1 VLEFRILGPV
11 EVLDRDK
18 ALALGGQKQRAVLA
32 ALLIDAGRVVSTDHL
47 LDALWGE
54 HPPKTAPTSL
64 QNFVS
69 QLRKL
74 LGPELLV
81 TKPPGYQ
88 LRLDPGQLDLDRFTQ
103 LVEEARAADAE
114 ERSAKL
120 RKALALWRGA
130 PFADFTFESF
140 AQPEIARLGELRL
153 SVLEERIDA
162 DLEAGRHA
170 ELVGELEPLVAE
182 FPLRERLR
190 GQLML
195 ALYRSGRQAEALRA
209 YQDARSALVDE
220 LGIEPSP
227 ALSQLHGAILRQEAG
242 LDSPAA
248 GPPSE
253 DHFREVA
260 RELLAGRVVPVLG
273 ADVGDLAARLAERF
287 EYPAAGEALTRI
299 SQYISVMRGSGPLY
313 DELHRLLD
321 AEAVPTPVHRLFA
334 ALPPLLRERGVPH
347 QLLVTTSFDLA
358 LEQAFL
364 EQGEEFDVVFYIAAG
379 RDRGRFCHIP
389 SDGPAQVITIPNTY
403 TDRLSLERRTIILK
417 LHGRMDPSDGRELE
431 SFVVTEDDYIDY
443 LAQSDVSG
451 ALPVGLTAKLRRS
464 HFLFLGYGMSDW
476 NVRVVLNRLWG
487 DQTLSYRSWAVQP
500 NAAALEREFW
510 RRRDVDVLE
519 LPLEAY
525 AEALGRQVG
534 LAEATV

>member
-1 VLEFRILGPV
+1 MLEFRILGPV
-11 EVLDRDK
+11 EAIDGDK

-32 ALLIDAGRVVSTDHL
+32 ALLIDAGRAVSTDYL
-47 LDALWGE
+47 VDALWGE
-54 HPPKTAPTSL
+54 QPPKTAATSL

-69 QLRKL
+69 QLRKA
-74 LGPELLV
+74 LGPEVLV

-88 LRLDPGQLDLDRFTQ
+88 LRLEPGQLDLDRFTG
-103 LVEEARAADAE
+103 LVEEARGTGAE
-114 ERSAKL
+114 ERSATL
-120 RKALALWRGA
+120 RGALALWRGA
-130 PFADFTFESF
+130 PYADFTFWSF

-170 ELVGELEPLVAE
+170 ELVAELEPLVAE

-190 GQLML
+190 ALLML
-195 ALYRSGRQAEALRA
+195 ALYRAGRQAEALQA

-227 ALSQLHGAILRQEAG
+227 ELSRLHGSILRQDSG
-242 LDSPAA
+242 LDRRDG
-248 GPPSE
+248 GPSAD

-287 EYPAAGEALTRI
+287 DYPAGGEALTRI
-299 SQYISVMRGSGPLY
+299 SQYVSVMRGSGPLY
-313 DELHRLLD
+313 DELHALLD
-321 AEAVPTPVHRLFA
+321 AEAVPTAVHRLFA
-334 ALPPLLRERGVPH
+334 ALPPLLRERGVSH

-358 LEQAFL
+358 LEHAFL
-364 EQGEEFDVVFYIAAG
+364 ERGEEFDVVFYIASG

-389 SDGPAQVITIPNTY
+389 PDGSAQVITIPNTY
-403 TDRLSLERRTIILK
+403 TDELSLERRTIILK
-417 LHGRMDPSDGRELE
+417 LHGRVDPSDGRELE

-443 LAQSDVSG
+443 LSQSDVSG

-464 HFLFLGYGMSDW
+464 HFLFLGYAMTDW
-476 NVRVVLNRLWG
+476 NLRVVLNRLWG
-487 DQTLSYRSWAVQP
+487 DHALSYRSWAVQTE
-500 NAAALEREFW
+500 AAALEREFW
-510 RRRDVDVLE
+510 RRREVDVLE

-525 AEALGRQVG
+525 AEALGREVG
-534 LAEATV
+534 AAEVKV

>member
-1 VLEFRILGPV
+1 MVEFRILGPV
-11 EVLDRDK
+11 EVIDRDK
-18 ALALGGQKQRAVLA
+18 TLTLGGQKQRAVLA
-32 ALLIDAGRVVSTDHL
+32 ALLIDAGRVVSTDYL
-47 LDALWGE
+47 VDALWGE
-54 HPPKTAPTSL
+54 HPPKTAATSL

-69 QLRKL
+69 QLRKA
-74 LGPELLV
+74 LGPETLV
-81 TKPPGYQ
+81 TKAPGYQ
-88 LRLDPGQLDLDRFTQ
+88 LRLEPGQLDLDRFTQ
-103 LVEEARAADAE
+103 LVEEARGAGAE
-114 ERSAKL
+114 ERSATL

-182 FPLRERLR
+182 YPLRERLR
-190 GQLML
+190 AQLML
-195 ALYRSGRQAEALRA
+195 ALYRAGRQAEALQA

-227 ALSQLHGAILRQEAG
+227 ALSQLHGSILRQDSG
-242 LDSPAA
+242 LDRRDG
-248 GPPSE
+248 GPPAD

-273 ADVGDLAARLAERF
+273 ADVGDLASQLAERF
-287 EYPAAGEALTRI
+287 DYPAGGEALTRI
-299 SQYISVMRGSGPLY
+299 SQYVSVMRGSGPLY
-313 DELHRLLD
+313 DELHALLD
-321 AEAVPTPVHRLFA
+321 AEAVPTAVHRLFA
-334 ALPPLLRERGVPH
+334 SLPPLLRERGVPH

-364 EQGEEFDVVFYIAAG
+364 ERGEEFDVVFYIASG

-389 SDGPAQVITIPNTY
+389 PDGPAQVITIPNTY
-403 TDRLSLERRTIILK
+403 TDELSLERRTIILK
-417 LHGRMDPSDGRELE
+417 LHGRVDHSDDRELE

-464 HFLFLGYGMSDW
+464 HFLFLGYAMTDW
-476 NVRVVLNRLWG
+476 NLRVVLNRLWG
-487 DQTLSYRSWAVQP
+487 DHALSYRSWAVQP
-500 NAAALEREFW
+500 EAAALEREFW
-510 RRRDVDVLE
+510 HRREVDVLE
-519 LPLEAY
+519 LQLEAY
-525 AEALGRQVG
+525 AEALGREVG
-534 LAEATV
+534 VAEARV

>member
-11 EVLDRDK
+11 EVVDGERP
-18 ALALGGQKQRAVLA
+18 LALGGQKQRAVLA
-32 ALLIDAGRVVSTDHL
+32 ALLIDAGRVVSTDYL
-47 LDALWGE
+47 VDALWGE
-54 HPPKTAPTSL
+54 QPPKTAATSL

-69 QLRKL
+69 QLRKA
-74 LGPELLV
+74 LGPEILV
-81 TKPPGYQ
+81 TRPPGYE
-88 LRLDPGQLDLDRFTQ
+88 LRLEPGQLDLDRFTR
-103 LVEEARAADAE
+103 LIEEARSAGAE
-114 ERSAKL
+114 ERSTKL

-140 AQPEIARLGELRL
+140 AQPEIARLNELRL
-153 SVLEERIDA
+153 SVLEECIDA
-162 DLEAGRHA
+162 DLEAGRHT
-170 ELVGELEPLVAE
+170 ELVAELEPLVAE
-182 FPLRERLR
+182 YPLRERLR
-190 GQLML
+190 ALLML
-195 ALYRSGRQAEALRA
+195 ALYRSGRQAEALQA

-227 ALSQLHGAILRQEAG
+227 ELSRLHGSILRQDSG
-242 LDSPAA
+242 LDRRDG
-248 GPPSE
+248 GPPAE

-287 EYPAAGEALTRI
+287 DYPANGEALTRI
-299 SQYISVMRGSGPLY
+299 SQYVSVMRGSGPLY
-313 DELHRLLD
+313 DELHSLLD
-321 AEAVPTPVHRLFA
+321 AEAVPTAVHRLFA

-364 EQGEEFDVVFYIAAG
+364 ERGEEFDVVFYIASG

-389 SDGPAQVITIPNTY
+389 PDGRAQVITIPNTY
-403 TDRLSLERRTIILK
+403 TDELSLERRTIILK
-417 LHGRMDPSDGRELE
+417 LHGRVDPSDGRELE

-464 HFLFLGYGMSDW
+464 HFLFLGYAMTDW
-476 NVRVVLNRLWG
+476 NLRVVLNRLWG
-487 DQTLSYRSWAVQP
+487 DHALSYRSWAVQP
-500 NAAALEREFW
+500 EAAALEREFW
-510 RRRDVDVLE
+510 HRREVDVLE

-525 AEALGRQVG
+525 AEALGRELG
-534 LAEATV
+534 AAEVTV

>member
-1 VLEFRILGPV
+1 MLEFRILGPV
-11 EVLDRDK
+11 EVIDRDK
-18 ALALGGQKQRAVLA
+18 ALAMGGQKQRAVLA
-32 ALLIDAGRVVSTDHL
+32 ALLIDAGRVVSTDYL
-47 LDALWGE
+47 VDALWGE

-74 LGPELLV
+74 LGPNVLV

-88 LRLDPGQLDLDRFTQ
+88 LRLEPGQLDLDRFTH
-103 LVEEARAADAE
+103 LVEEARSADAE
-114 ERSAKL
+114 ERSVKL
-120 RKALALWRGA
+120 RKALTLWRGA
-130 PFADFTFESF
+130 PFADFMFESF
-140 AQPEIARLGELRL
+140 AQPEIARLSELRL

-182 FPLRERLR
+182 YPLRERLR

-195 ALYRSGRQAEALRA
+195 TLYRSGRQAEALQT

-227 ALSQLHGAILRQEAG
+227 ALSRLHGAILRQEAG
-242 LDSPAA
+242 LDRPGV
-248 GPPSE
+248 GPPAE

-260 RELLAGRVVPVLG
+260 RELLEGRVVPVLG
-273 ADVGDLAARLAERF
+273 ADVGDLAERLAEHF
-287 EYPAAGEALTRI
+287 DYPSAGAALTRI
-299 SQYISVMRGSGPLY
+299 SQYVSVMRGSGPLY
-313 DELHRLLD
+313 DQLHRLLD

-358 LEQAFL
+358 LEQALF
-364 EQGEEFDVVFYIAAG
+364 ERGEEFDVVFYIAAG
-379 RDRGRFCHIP
+379 RDRGRFCHIAP
-389 SDGPAQVITIPNTY
+389 DGAAQVITIPNTY
-403 TDRLSLERRTIILK
+403 TDQLSLERRTIILK
-417 LHGRMDPSDGRELE
+417 LHGRVDRSDDRELE

-451 ALPVGLTAKLRRS
+451 ALPVGVTAKLRRS
-464 HFLFLGYGMSDW
+464 HFLFLGYAMSDW
-476 NVRVVLNRLWG
+476 NLRVILNRLWG
-487 DQTLSYRSWAVQP
+487 DHALSYRSWAVQP
-500 NAAALEREFW
+500 DAAALEREFW
-510 RRRDVDVLE
+510 HRREVDVLE

-525 AEALGRQVG
+525 AEALARQVG
-534 LAEATV
+534 LAEAAV